1 MAHHIDLGIDRE
13 GRYRRV
19 TGSPFKFGSRPW
31 VVAQDRRPS
40 QTYRLERVAGR
51 RIIGARRSNSAHLHR
66 SWRATSEYASELRA
80 QFKKAAARRATSVV
94 VTSGELYQLLG
105 GYPGSTHGMPACCD
119 AMRAEMKPGD
129 ILLVESNGVGLT
141 VCYQLTRPQ

>member
-1 MAHHIDLGIDRE
+1 MGPSPYPHAIAKVREQLAAVTPTPMCGMLHMVSADHFAH
-13 GRYRRV
+13 
-19 TGSPFKFGSRPW
+19 K
-31 VVAQDRRPS
+31 
-40 QTYRLERVAGR
+40 
-51 RIIGARRSNSAHLHR
+51 
-66 SWRATSEYASELRA
+66 LRA

-141 VCYQLTRPQ
+141 VCYQLPRPQ